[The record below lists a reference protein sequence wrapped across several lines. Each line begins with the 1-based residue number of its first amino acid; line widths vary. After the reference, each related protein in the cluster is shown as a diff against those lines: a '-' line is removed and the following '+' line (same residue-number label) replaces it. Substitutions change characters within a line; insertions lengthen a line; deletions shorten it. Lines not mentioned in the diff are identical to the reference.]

1 MIDEKKIE
9 ELKKNFSTYYINF
22 YLKELE
28 KSERRN
34 WYEKLCYFSRKIIP
48 IKFSTKKLKES
59 VIFSNL
65 NILPEEVISLSIF
78 SFLFFFFI
86 STILYFLFTDIG
98 VLVFS
103 LPFGITY
110 FLYSYPDFKAKVNKI
125 QTKGESIKIITY
137 LVLYLEYTPNFEA
150 ALDFAAKRVK
160 GILSDDLK
168 KIVWEVRIGQVST
181 LKEAIEKYV
190 PKWLQWDENFV
201 RALIMLFSV
210 TYITSSEERKKILN
224 KTLNFILEKNLEETK
239 IYVEK
244 IRGPITLLFMFGL
257 LLPSLGLV
265 LFPLVSVFLH
275 FTVKPA
281 YIIIGYLVIL
291 PLFNLFLISR
301 LISLRPGAFLI
312 IDISKHPKLPPY
324 NYFNFKNYLIPIIP
338 FVLLLFISISY
349 FGIVHFIDFYS
360 QYYKYYEIKQR
371 VEELIRKENEIT
383 IENLFYAFNIP
394 IAFGLSIFL
403 FFYLNSFQKVK
414 IRKEIKDIENDL
426 PNFLTIMGNFLEN
439 GYPLESSIEKTKEEY
454 ERLGMKEKTGYKF
467 CDSISKK
474 IRAGEDVQ
482 TAFLDSINFFPSI
495 LLEETSRLLLETV
508 KKSVRS
514 AGSLIKVYG
523 RYIENIFQAD
533 FRLKELL
540 SEVRGNLKMQAQTL
554 LPIINAIIAATGV
567 FIINMLSMLSGWF
580 KKLESIGLVG
590 FSDVINILVSDF
602 RKVIPLTI
610 MQTVLGIYTAIIII
624 LMSFL
629 LSGIENGFDVTAR
642 DNEISENLKIG
653 LLTFFMTS
661 IISLVLFYKILILI
675 KL

>member
-168 KIVWEVRIGQVST
+168 KIVWEVRIGQTST
-181 LKEAIEKYV
+181 LREAIEKYV

-383 IENLFYAFNIP
+383 IENLFYAFIIP

-467 CDSISKK
+467 CDLISKK

-482 TAFLDSINFFPSI
+482 TAFLDSINFFPSV
-495 LLEETSRLLLETV
+495 LLEETSKLLLETV

>member
-1 MIDEKKIE
+1 
-9 ELKKNFSTYYINF
+9 
-22 YLKELE
+22 
-28 KSERRN
+28 
-34 WYEKLCYFSRKIIP
+34 
-48 IKFSTKKLKES
+48 
-59 VIFSNL
+59 
-65 NILPEEVISLSIF
+65 
-78 SFLFFFFI
+78 
-86 STILYFLFTDIG
+86 
-98 VLVFS
+98 
-103 LPFGITY
+103 
-110 FLYSYPDFKAKVNKI
+110 
-125 QTKGESIKIITY
+125 
-137 LVLYLEYTPNFEA
+137 
-150 ALDFAAKRVK
+150 
-160 GILSDDLK
+160 
-168 KIVWEVRIGQVST
+168 
-181 LKEAIEKYV
+181 
-190 PKWLQWDENFV
+190 
-201 RALIMLFSV
+201 MLFSV

-467 CDSISKK
+467 CDLISKK
-474 IRAGEDVQ
+474 IRAGKDVQ
-482 TAFLDSINFFPSI
+482 TAFLESINFFPSV

-554 LPIINAIIAATGV
+554 LPLINAIIATTGV

-580 KKLESIGLVG
+580 KKLESIGLTG

>member
-168 KIVWEVRIGQVST
+168 KIVWEVRIGQAST
-181 LKEAIEKYV
+181 LREAIEKYV

-324 NYFNFKNYLIPIIP
+324 NYFNFKNYLIPILP

-467 CDSISKK
+467 CDLISKK

-482 TAFLDSINFFPSI
+482 TAFLESINFFPSV

-610 MQTVLGIYTAIIII
+610 MQTVLGVYTAIIII

>member
-210 TYITSSEERKKILN
+210 TYITSSEERKKVLN

-244 IRGPITLLFMFGL
+244 IRGPIILLFMFGL

-467 CDSISKK
+467 CDLISKK

-482 TAFLDSINFFPSI
+482 TAFLESINFFPSV

-554 LPIINAIIAATGV
+554 LPLINAIIATTGV